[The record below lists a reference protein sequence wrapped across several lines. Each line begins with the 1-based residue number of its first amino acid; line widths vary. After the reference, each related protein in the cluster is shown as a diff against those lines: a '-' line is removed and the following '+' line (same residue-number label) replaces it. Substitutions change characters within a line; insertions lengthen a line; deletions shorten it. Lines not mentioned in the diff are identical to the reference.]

1 MPKPIRKLR
10 HWKQRYDPNA
20 RFICRR
26 RMRWG
31 GRVYES
37 GDPIPAQLAT
47 NKGKLRRFWEA
58 GRIELA
64 EFATSGAAPRRDKP
78 RLPAGAALDRRGSW
92 RIVTLADGTEQRAN
106 GLEAYRGL
114 LAELEVNDLDEY

>member
-1 MPKPIRKLR
+1 MPKLIRKLR

-31 GRVYES
+31 GLIYES
-37 GDPIPAQLAT
+37 GDPIPEQLAES
-47 NKGKLRRFWEA
+47 KSKLRRFWEA

-64 EFATSGAAPRRDKP
+64 EFEVPGVAP
-78 RLPAGAALDRRGSW
+78 RLPAGATLDHRGSW
-92 RIVTLADGTEQRAN
+92 RIVALADGTERRAN
-106 GLEAYRGL
+106 GREAYLGL